1 MSLIK
6 KLPVFFSLIVIGFVV
21 NAADAKQTCGTEFDD
36 LLAEG
41 LRTHPSIIVSKKLI
55 LGSELQLDMARWGY
69 FPTPSINLS
78 SSSNNTKTIL
88 RLDQPIWA
96 GGKIDASRDKAQA
109 RNDEAIYGHNLSQFN
124 LIEDYLNALQR
135 YLQAQDKIDIMN
147 SALIELEDIMQT
159 IDRMIVAGELSIAD
173 KNLLNTR
180 IADIY
185 SSLEITQAQYDV
197 AKIQLEIL
205 TGYKVRCNVSFTNK
219 SIFANKINIELLV
232 DEMLAFHPSLKI
244 LTARIEIAKSDVD
257 EAESR
262 LWPTLKLR
270 GEHTKGSIYKSN
282 NNNAEENL
290 IYLLFEMSTG
300 AGASAFNNIERTKIN
315 VLKVKSQKLTKEKE
329 VIDQLMNN
337 YTRYVAVKTNIELLS
352 NDIKI
357 AEKVYASNKR
367 LFFLQ
372 QKKWVDVVNALSALN
387 KKKTSKVQLSG
398 EFKALEMKLAL
409 KTNKLSLDTGRILNV
424 VLQ

>member
-1 MSLIK
+1 
-6 KLPVFFSLIVIGFVV
+6 
-21 NAADAKQTCGTEFDD
+21 
-36 LLAEG
+36 
-41 LRTHPSIIVSKKLI
+41 
-55 LGSELQLDMARWGY
+55 MARWGY

-147 SALIELEDIMQT
+147 GALIELEDIMQT

-257 EAESR
+257 AAESR